1 MAEAI
6 SLEMGAPMDWATDVQ
21 TGSGQ
26 THLEDFI
33 LRLKDFEFDE
43 HFDQKSNNHIYYKPM
58 EFVDNYP
65 MELANKPNSS
75 QSSSCLCNRM
85 HNDLKPSEIAPLSG
99 MLFAEMID
107 EVGFPKGYLIW

>member
-43 HFDQKSNNHIYYKPM
+43 HFDENCIKIHQKTIQAPSKTHLNFHLVIDRFLFDRLKRKHRFSIPKSIK
-58 EFVDNYP
+58 F
-65 MELANKPNSS
+65 NK
-75 QSSSCLCNRM
+75 
-85 HNDLKPSEIAPLSG
+85 KPSAHHTNNTTST
-99 MLFAEMID
+99 
-107 EVGFPKGYLIW
+107 